1 MCHETHFPNPC
12 TLWTQNAF
20 PKISR
25 AAVRP
30 LCLLGPLL
38 SASKES
44 LLIVPIDSQPC
55 LIYCCMIY
63 GAAAL
68 SGAGW
73 QAGSC
78 PVLALATPPE
88 KRRKGE
94 KEMRC
99 AYKEAFSAQ
108 QLEKTDCL
116 LGETLWHL
124 LIPSNSSNEGSSQKK
139 SLKWRCE
146 HAQWKTRGCT
156 PHLVHA
162 NSKS

>member
-20 PKISR
+20 PKILR

-38 SASKES
+38 SASKEW

-88 KRRKGE
+88 KRRKGDALCIQRGFFCTAAGE
-94 KEMRC
+94 NRLP
-99 AYKEAFSAQ
+99 ARGNPLTPPHSLQ
-108 QLEKTDCL
+108 QL
-116 LGETLWHL
+116 
-124 LIPSNSSNEGSSQKK
+124 
-139 SLKWRCE
+139 KWGIFPKE
-146 HAQWKTRGCT
+146 IFEMEMWTRTVENARLHTSPCARK
-156 PHLVHA
+156 L
-162 NSKS
+162 